1 MNNEITGAIY
11 TNDNSY
17 IIRTDERIKEYE
29 GKIQAREK
37 ILKDLPK
44 FKEKWGTLT
53 DLTDRL
59 SKRVTALKQTVESL
73 NAAVDSRV
81 QLLNELSGIK
91 LNDSKEMKDL
101 FARITYEGTQVHLR
115 DSAFD

>member
-1 MNNEITGAIY
+1 MTLTLQHPEIVSNWKRVCAGPIEQACDSPETGA
-11 TNDNSY
+11 N
-17 IIRTDERIKEYE
+17 
-29 GKIQAREK
+29 
-37 ILKDLPK
+37 
-44 FKEKWGTLT
+44 TLNMVVHT
-53 DLTDRL
+53 G
-59 SKRVTALKQTVESL
+59 SGFVSQTVESL

-101 FARITYEGTQVHLR
+101 FAKITYEGTQVHLR